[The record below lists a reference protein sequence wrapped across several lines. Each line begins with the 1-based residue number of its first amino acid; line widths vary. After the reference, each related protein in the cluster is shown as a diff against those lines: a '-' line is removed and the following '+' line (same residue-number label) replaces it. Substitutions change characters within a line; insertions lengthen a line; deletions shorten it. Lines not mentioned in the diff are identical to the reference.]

1 MARILVVLLALGA
14 VYYLYRHSARTMA
27 PETPHASSSASS
39 DDSSAGPGPITRARR
54 VAREAEQRNA
64 AAESARRD
72 AEAPSGTV
80 SENMTPDQV
89 RALLGPPSEV
99 RSETMD
105 NGGSREI
112 WTYSSVG
119 KTVIFE
125 NGVAVSVR

>member
-1 MARILVVLLALGA
+1 MARILAVLLALGA
-14 VYYLYRHSARTMA
+14 VYYLYRHSAGTASQA
-27 PETPHASSSASS
+27 PDASSTASPDASS
-39 DDSSAGPGPITRARR
+39 TGPISRSRR
-54 VAREAEQRNA
+54 VARESEQRNA

-105 NGGSREI
+105 NGGAREI
-112 WTYSSVG
+112 WTYTSVG
-119 KTVIFE
+119 KTVVFE